1 MNSAEWHPEI
11 ESSLAGRKCL
21 VATDVPFWKQANGS
35 HSRIKELLRALHHA
49 GVTVRV
55 WYIGDSRSARQVAP
69 REIPFVQ
76 WSWCE
81 RVTDRCVHWLPR
93 RRTGDR
99 VARHHAEGGQMS
111 DVDPI
116 AHFVDPAITRR
127 FVAEVRRYQPD
138 LVLCEYLSL
147 APLFDAITAS
157 TIPTQRQPLKLID
170 THDVLSQRHAESTRT
185 GLVSWLPVSADNEL
199 RWVAKFDLALAIR
212 NADAHFFRKALPAE
226 RVIVVGHPALQSPE
240 ASLVAE
246 ECRFGILAGAG
257 EPNLRGVHWLLESVW
272 PAVVAAMPEAT
283 LTIAGGLGARLKT
296 TPSYGSELIE
306 HIRVQISSAHR
317 VRVCGTVERLEDFY
331 QGIDV
336 GLNPVDIDSGLKIK
350 SIETIGFGRPLITHP
365 AGSIASQV
373 PQAVQHLAA
382 TPQEFIEAMLSFREK
397 QVRQAT
403 ATQAAQYAKQ
413 YLSPRAVYRDLLRTL
428 ACHFE

>member
-11 ESSLAGRKCL
+11 VPSLAGRKCL

-35 HSRIKELLRALHHA
+35 HARIRELLRALHHA
-49 GVTVRV
+49 GIIVRV
-55 WYIGDSRSARQVAP
+55 WYIGDSRSARQIAP

-76 WSWCE
+76 WNWCE
-81 RVTDRCVHWLPR
+81 RVTDRWAHWLPR
-93 RRTGDR
+93 RHARHR
-99 VARHHAEGGQMS
+99 VAPNHAGTSRQS
-111 DVDPI
+111 DGDPI

-127 FVAEVRRYQPD
+127 FLAEVRRYQPD

-147 APLFDAITAS
+147 AALFDAITAS

-185 GLVSWLPVSADNEL
+185 GLVSWLPVSAENEL

-212 NADAHFFRKALPAE
+212 DADAHFFRKALPAE
-226 RVIVVGHPALQSPE
+226 RVIVVGHPALQSPK
-240 ASLVAE
+240 ASVVAE

-257 EPNLRGVHWLLESVW
+257 EPNLRGVHWLLESIW

-283 LTIAGGLGARLKT
+283 LTIAGNLGARLKA

-306 HIRVQISSAHR
+306 HIRAQINTAQRVQ
-317 VRVCGTVERLEDFY
+317 VCGTVERLEDFY

-350 SIETIGFGRPLITHP
+350 SIETIGFGRPLITHL

-373 PQAVQHLAA
+373 PRGVQHLAT

-397 QVRQAT
+397 QVRLAT
-403 ATQAAQYAKQ
+403 ATQAARYAEQ
-413 YLSPRAVYRDLLRTL
+413 HLSPRAVYRDLLETL
-428 ACHFE
+428 ASRFQ